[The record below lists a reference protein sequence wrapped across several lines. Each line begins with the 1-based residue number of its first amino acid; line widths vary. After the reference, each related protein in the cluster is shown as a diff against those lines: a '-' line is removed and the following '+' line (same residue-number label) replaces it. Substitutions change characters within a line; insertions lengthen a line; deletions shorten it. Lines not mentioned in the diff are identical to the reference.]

1 MKLSE
6 VTLSDLKLILRVD
19 TDADDAMLTQ
29 IMDSA
34 KGYIL
39 SFTGLTETEIDK
51 YPETV
56 HAFNCLCSDMYNNV
70 VMQVTSDKVNPTV
83 NQILKSMA
91 VNYV

>member
-6 VTLSDLKLILRVD
+6 VTLETTKLILRID
-19 TDADDAMLTQ
+19 TDDDDKMLSQ

-39 SFTGLTETEIDK
+39 SFTGLTESEIDN
-51 YPETV
+51 YPEAV